1 MAIDVGSLG
10 RTIRALRERRGW
22 SIYRLAERSGVD
34 KGQLA
39 KLEAGAK
46 GNLTLETLNKL
57 GRALGIPA
65 SRLLAPPEAGD
76 GIQPQ
81 GQGARLLELKRA
93 LDKVGLEELGFMADM
108 WQAPVRGYV
117 RAGNLCLSEQ
127 EEGDYLIIPRVVM
140 NSLAVRPD
148 KVFALRIAGESL
160 SGDGIHEG
168 DHILVLPTSEMERE
182 GRIYIVRDPATGESM
197 VKHLKR
203 SNGRVELSSSNPDYP
218 TRVLD
223 QVEITGRVIY
233 LLPHGQAV

>member
-1 MAIDVGSLG
+1 MAIDVVSLG
-10 RTIRALRERRGW
+10 RTIRALREGRGW

-57 GRALGIPA
+57 GLALETPVA
-65 SRLLAPPEAGD
+65 RLVSAFEAGE
-76 GIQPQ
+76 GSRPE
-81 GQGARLLELKRA
+81 GKGARLLELKRA
-93 LDKVGLEELGFMADM
+93 LDRVGLEELGFIADM
-108 WQAPVRGYV
+108 WQTPVRGYV

-140 NSLAVRPD
+140 NSIAVRPD

-168 DHILVLPTSEMERE
+168 DHILVLPTSELDRE
-182 GRIYIVRDPATGESM
+182 GRIYIVRDPATGESV

-203 SNGRVELSSSNPDYP
+203 NNGRVELSSSNPDYP
-218 TRVLD
+218 PRVLD
-223 QVEITGRVIY
+223 QVEIIGRVVY